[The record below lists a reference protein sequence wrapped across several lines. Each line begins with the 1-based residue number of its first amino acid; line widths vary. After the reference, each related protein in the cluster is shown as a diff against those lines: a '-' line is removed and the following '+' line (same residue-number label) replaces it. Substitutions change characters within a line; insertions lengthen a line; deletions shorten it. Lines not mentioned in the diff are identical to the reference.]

1 MKEDLLLVFGTRVKK
16 LRLEKEL
23 SQEKFAQICELDRT
37 YISGVERG
45 IRNISLLNIAKL
57 SRALEISPSELLKFG
72 DENV

>member
-1 MKEDLLLVFGTRVKK
+1 MKEDLLLVFGARVKK

-57 SRALEISPSELLKFG
+57 AKALEISSSELLKFG
-72 DENV
+72 DDNV